1 MFKWFIFSDCQFL
14 IHAAFN
20 DKDADALI
28 ADKHFMDRLNNVLAA
43 EEQAIGT
50 VPCQVDTLNNEN

>member
-1 MFKWFIFSDCQFL
+1 MY
-14 IHAAFN
+14 
-20 DKDADALI
+20 
-28 ADKHFMDRLNNVLAA
+28 RLNNVLAA